1 MIEVEITEDGI
12 LVSGH
17 AQYAPHGQDIVCAAV
32 SALTQTLVA
41 SIEELTADEIEY
53 SIEPGTADI
62 KLWNLSE
69 EASLLVDSFFVGI
82 KAIADAY
89 PAHVRIV

>member
-1 MIEVEITEDGI
+1 MIEIELTESGI
-12 LVSGH
+12 LVAGH
-17 AQYAPHGQDIVCAAV
+17 ARYAEPGKDIVCAAV